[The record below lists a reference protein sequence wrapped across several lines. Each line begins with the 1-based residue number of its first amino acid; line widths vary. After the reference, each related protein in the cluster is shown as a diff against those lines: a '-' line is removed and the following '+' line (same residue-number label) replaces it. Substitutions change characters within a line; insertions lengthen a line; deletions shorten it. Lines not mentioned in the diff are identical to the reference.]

1 MASEFQ
7 RIFLSSPD
15 ADHSQAATPHLTSD
29 AINALTVFQEIN
41 WEQRVGWTRKG
52 RQEQIIVT
60 AQAKAIPAELG
71 DFFKSVGRGNRPW
84 GQYQQNGAI
93 PAEQRGH
100 RESMRSCAGGR

>member
-1 MASEFQ
+1 M
-7 RIFLSSPD
+7 SSPD
-15 ADHSQAATPHLTSD
+15 ADRSQAATPHLTSD

-52 RQEQIIVT
+52 RQEQIIAT
-60 AQAKAIPAELG
+60 AQAKGIPAELG
-71 DFFKSVGRGNRPW
+71 DSVGRGNRPR

-100 RESMRSCAGGR
+100 RESTWSCAGGR